1 MNRTVRIGLV
11 ISAAVFALLASGV
24 FLLAK
29 GNPYSRRAWKN
40 RVIAEIS
47 GQAKDQAWLAAELAS
62 MRGATNSPI
71 ESDAWLS
78 RNLIVMTNGDWV
90 AYRNICRK
98 QNFWIRDLFI
108 GRGSDGHWYYSTY
121 HFCIN
126 MFVLSGMGKGQPG
139 SIAEFTK
146 DYYARQFDGQSDEC
160 LKKTWP
166 RDK

>member
-1 MNRTVRIGLV
+1 MNRRARISLV
-11 ISAAVFALLASGV
+11 IVAAILVLLASGV

-29 GNPYSRRAWKN
+29 GNPYSRWAWKN
-40 RVIAEIS
+40 RAVAEIS
-47 GQAKDQAWLAAELAS
+47 RQAKDPAWLATELAS
-62 MRGATNSPI
+62 MRSATNSPI

-126 MFVLSGMGKGQPG
+126 MFVLSGMSKGQPA

-146 DYYARQFDGQSDEC
+146 SYDVRQFDGQSNEC
-160 LKKTWP
+160 LKSTRP
-166 RDK
+166 